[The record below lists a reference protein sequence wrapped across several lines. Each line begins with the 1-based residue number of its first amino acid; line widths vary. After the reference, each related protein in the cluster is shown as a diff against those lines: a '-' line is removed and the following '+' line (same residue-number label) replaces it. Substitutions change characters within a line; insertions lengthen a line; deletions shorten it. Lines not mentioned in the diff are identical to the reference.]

1 MRTCELTHLEIV
13 EKHLCYFIAIF
24 RTGCGCE
31 RHMRVDGKEI
41 QDRIVL
47 PVAPFPPMVSDFGR
61 NPTAEAP
68 PGCVKQR
75 EFKLERREGRN
86 LYYREVV

>member
-13 EKHLCYFIAIF
+13 EKHPCHFVAIF

-31 RHMRVDGKEI
+31 RHMRVDGGEI
-41 QDRIVL
+41 REHITL
-47 PVAPFPPMVSDFGR
+47 PVAPFPPLVSDFGR

-68 PGCVKQR
+68 DGSFKQR
-75 EFKLERREGRN
+75 VFKLERREGRN
-86 LYYREVV
+86 LYYREV